1 MKKIVIANDH
11 AAIDMK
17 FKIKEY
23 VESLGYEVINVGLDE
38 FKHCD
43 YPDYAYAAC
52 EKITKGDASLG
63 ILICGT
69 GLGMSIAAN
78 KVKGIRAAVCS
89 EPFSARMARQHN
101 DANVICFG
109 ERVIGI
115 ETAKDIVKS
124 FLDASFLGEHHKN
137 RVDKIMSIEKGT
149 YKSDL

>member
-1 MKKIVIANDH
+1 MEKIVIANDH

-38 FKHCD
+38 FAHVD
-43 YPDYAYAAC
+43 YPDYAYKAC
-52 EKITKGDASLG
+52 KMITDGKASLG

-69 GLGMSIAAN
+69 GVGMGVTAN
-78 KVKGIRAAVCS
+78 KIKGIRACICS
-89 EPFSARMARQHN
+89 EPYSARLSREHN

-115 ETAKDIVKS
+115 ETAKEIVK
-124 FLDASFLGEHHKN
+124 AFLGAKFANAQHTE
-137 RVDKIMSIEKGT
+137 RVNKIKMIEEGT
-149 YKSDL
+149 YKE